1 MYMYIDKYD
10 YLLNNLNNEEIEE
23 EIDFSSNKLADIEES
38 NHTFFKNLVAKVEAE
53 KLANSKI
60 DLQSES
66 VYQNRYE
73 NLTAQIFTLQMKQ
86 FAESIWHIKRD
97 PKKNKYV
104 LIFDVSEA
112 IEPLTLDEGA
122 YKELIKY
129 RDPMNS
135 ISVYDLF
142 QEKIFSYYNTGSSPN
157 KVTNKKGEGP
167 KKRGRKPKKK
177 TSDLKTDI
185 VAKGQGKGP
194 GRGKCRG
201 RKSLV
206 IKTGMKKFTTNSNVS
221 PKKKQEEVEIAK
233 VVNINYD
240 FCHHCKQRK
249 PAEVMVRCNSSHCHK
264 YIEKPLKT
272 FIVNNTTLVRSK
284 VII

>member
-1 MYMYIDKYD
+1 MYIDKYD

-23 EIDFSSNKLADIEES
+23 EIDFLSNKLADTEEG
-38 NHTFFKNLVAKVEAE
+38 NHTFFKNLLEKVNKE
-53 KLANSKI
+53 KIAQSKL

-73 NLTAQIFTLQMKQ
+73 NLTGQIFTLQMKQ

-104 LIFDVSEA
+104 LIFDTSEG
-112 IEPLTLDEGA
+112 IEPLTLEERD

-142 QEKIFSYYNTGSSPN
+142 QEKIFSYYNTGPSPS
-157 KVTNKKGEGP
+157 KATNKKENGP
-167 KKRGRKPKKK
+167 RKRGRKPKTKEVKK
-177 TSDLKTDI
+177 RENN
-185 VAKGQGKGP
+185 V
-194 GRGKCRG
+194 GRGRG
-201 RKSLV
+201 RKNIV
-206 IKTGMKKFTTNSNVS
+206 IKKNSKNKNNNDSSSSSS
-221 PKKKQEEVEIAK
+221 PKKKQEDVEIAK

-249 PAEVMVRCNSSHCHK
+249 PSEVMVRCNSSHSHK
-264 YIEKPLKT
+264 YLEKPLKT
-272 FIVNNTTLVRSK
+272 FVVNNTTLVKSK
-284 VII
+284 I